1 MKMKAEEYKQI
12 VYGIIVALVATFG
25 GIVGQRQ
32 NIQPM
37 YLIVGMFLIML
48 IGLFILK
55 YNQINENTELIHK
68 LEDRFKLNEELKNI
82 YTKLAENSEAIKW
95 HKL

>member
-12 VYGIIVALVATFG
+12 VYGIVVALVATFG

-32 NIQPM
+32 SIPPM

-55 YNQINENTELIHK
+55 YN
-68 LEDRFKLNEELKNI
+68 
-82 YTKLAENSEAIKW
+82 
-95 HKL
+95 